1 MVKKSI
7 YILAA
12 FAAITF
18 NSCKSDFDEPA
29 YSAGTA
35 NFTTYVA
42 VGNSLTAGYQDNAL
56 SLAGQQNA
64 YPAILSSVFS
74 KVGGATEFNT
84 PYLTGV
90 DASNGVNPA
99 PSGPNFFR
107 TLSKL
112 ILKKD
117 VMDCLGNKSLA
128 PSLFAAPIDNNQAFY
143 FTRVDSTGKKHF
155 HNMGVPGA
163 KVRDVINTLYGNALL
178 GGNPFYGRFAT
189 NPGTSSMLS
198 DAASAN
204 PTFFTLWIG
213 NNDVLGYATAG
224 GTGAIGGLL
233 PSDITP
239 VDSFESAYANIVN
252 VLTSNGAK
260 GACANIPDV
269 ASVPFFTTVPYNAI
283 TLTSQAQ
290 VDGLTAAWAG
300 YNQAATGAGLPL
312 ITWKLGPNP
321 MVIKDASFPISGIRQ
336 IKPTELVCL
345 TIPQDSLKC
354 ANWGTAVPIE
364 SFYVLTDAEIANI
377 NTYTNQYNTIIKKYA
392 DMKGLAY
399 VDMRNYFK
407 TFVDGNIIFN
417 GVTYTTEFVKGGVF
431 SLDGVHPNQR
441 GYALIANE
449 WIRNINSKFGSNLP
463 GVDVNNY
470 AGVLFP

>member
-74 KVGGATEFNT
+74 KVGGAKEFNT

-90 DASNGVNPA
+90 DATNGVNPA
-99 PSGPNFFR
+99 PDPGNFLR
-107 TLSKL
+107 TVSKL

-117 VMDCLGNKSLA
+117 LIDCLGNKSLG
-128 PSLFAAPIDNNQAFY
+128 PSLFAAPIVNNVSFY
-143 FTRVDSTGKKHF
+143 TDRVDTTGKKHF

-163 KVRDVINTLYGNALL
+163 KVRDVISTLYGNVLF
-178 GGNPFYGRFAT
+178 GGNPFYARFAT

-198 DAASAN
+198 DAAAAN

-224 GTGAIGGLL
+224 GTGTIGGFLS
-233 PSDITP
+233 SDITP

-260 GACANIPDV
+260 GHAKW
-269 ASVPFFTTVPYNAI
+269 Y
-283 TLTSQAQ
+283 L
-290 VDGLTAAWAG
+290 
-300 YNQAATGAGLPL
+300 
-312 ITWKLGPNP
+312 
-321 MVIKDASFPISGIRQ
+321 
-336 IKPTELVCL
+336 
-345 TIPQDSLKC
+345 
-354 ANWGTAVPIE
+354 
-364 SFYVLTDAEIANI
+364 
-377 NTYTNQYNTIIKKYA
+377 
-392 DMKGLAY
+392 
-399 VDMRNYFK
+399 
-407 TFVDGNIIFN
+407 
-417 GVTYTTEFVKGGVF
+417 
-431 SLDGVHPNQR
+431 
-441 GYALIANE
+441 E
-449 WIRNINSKFGSNLP
+449 WL
-463 GVDVNNY
+463 
-470 AGVLFP
+470 